1 MKKASFKIYLFSILE
16 FAFYLLMVNDCWSE
30 LKVVVK
36 IWTEDLKLLT
46 FQFCLFYGL
55 LIIITFF
62 KATSTKKNK
71 THVLSYIK
79 LLLVFI
85 EFIKTGN
92 K

>member
-1 MKKASFKIYLFSILE
+1 
-16 FAFYLLMVNDCWSE
+16 MVNRKQVQDCWSE
-30 LKVVVK
+30 LKVVVM
-36 IWTEDLKLLT
+36 IRTEDLKLLT

-55 LIIITFF
+55 LIIFTFF
-62 KATSTKKNK
+62 KATSTKKTT

-85 EFIKTGN
+85 EFSKTGD